1 MVWIGTTRSK
11 PKGWLALF
19 ATGILFSACASAPP
33 HTDYFEKS
41 GAIGEAE
48 AFLSGEALAQRK
60 QKMGRTHRDMKYF
73 FATIESLR
81 RHRKTVEITI
91 FETFLRPYMGT
102 HFRHVL
108 SSREANWSPELTLL
122 DANLLFA
129 KAAILIELEDRKE
142 VAKVA
147 IEIIRRFDGMES
159 RVVEYPIGSK
169 STLEDSI
176 RELQHM
182 RYKL

>member
-1 MVWIGTTRSK
+1 M
-11 PKGWLALF
+11 P
-19 ATGILFSACASAPP
+19 SA

-41 GAIGEAE
+41 AEAREAE

-60 QKMGRTHRDMKYF
+60 QKMDRTHRDMKHF

-81 RHRKTVEITI
+81 RHQKRSE
-91 FETFLRPYMGT
+91 FELFEAFLRPYMAT
-102 HFRHVL
+102 YLERVL
-108 SSREANWSPELTLL
+108 SSRNTSWSPELTRL

-147 IEIIRRFDGMES
+147 TEIIRRFDGMES
-159 RVVEYPIGSK
+159 MIVEYPIGSE
-169 STLEDSI
+169 STYEDAL
-176 RELQHM
+176 RELQRM